1 MAGQL
6 IERYWQRVQGGDL
19 KVFFVDA
26 ADYAEYRYEEQGR
39 AEGRLGLSGVVDLRR
54 YCRGVA
60 GQEVCEEAVG
70 YLEDE
75 VPAFLE
81 EVRVWITGCSRTV
94 DSPEFGVRDGQR
106 PGGIGVGPEVCN
118 VCC

>member
-1 MAGQL
+1 
-6 IERYWQRVQGGDL
+6 L

-106 PGGIGVGPEVCN
+106 PGAIGVGSEVCN